1 MQLMVD
7 SNAGREQKFFKGRQ
21 LTQVE
26 MFVGAVVRDNPSG
39 LLELSGRESQLIV
52 GNTEVRLLVYSIQS
66 EFPREGIQKLRLSRD
81 QMYLEFHMTACNHTF
96 FAKIII
102 LVNTTGSYRFF
113 LQLNQAERK
122 SQN

>member
-39 LLELSGRESQLIV
+39 LLELSGRECQLII

-66 EFPREGIQKLRLSRD
+66 EFSEFLRGR
-81 QMYLEFHMTACNHTF
+81 HP
-96 FAKIII
+96 KITSFQRSN
-102 LVNTTGSYRFF
+102 VP
-113 LQLNQAERK
+113 
-122 SQN
+122 